1 LIIETIEYKIFIISI
16 TNEKIGFFSR
26 YRWGPG
32 SIITIILWISLSIIF
47 FILYLNY
54 KYKSYLFLSIL
65 SMIATFIILIVKGS
79 ENITIDENNDDD
91 IIDKDGFVLMD
102 IDMNK
107 PGVVKIENQIW
118 SAKSDE
124 YIKKGE
130 RVIVVRREG
139 LYLIVKKINFK

>member
-1 LIIETIEYKIFIISI
+1 
-16 TNEKIGFFSR
+16 
-26 YRWGPG
+26 
-32 SIITIILWISLSIIF
+32 
-47 FILYLNY
+47 
-54 KYKSYLFLSIL
+54 
-65 SMIATFIILIVKGS
+65 MIATFIILIVKGS
-79 ENITIDENNDDD
+79 ENITIDENNDD

>member
-1 LIIETIEYKIFIISI
+1 M
-16 TNEKIGFFSR
+16 NEKIGFFSR

-32 SIITIILWISLSIIF
+32 SIITILLWIFLSIIF
-47 FILYLNY
+47 FTLYLDY

-65 SMIATFIILIVKGS
+65 SIIATFIILIVKGS
-79 ENITIDENNDDD
+79 ENITIDENIDDN
-91 IIDKDGFVLMD
+91 IINKEGLVLMD

-107 PGVVKIENQIW
+107 PGVVKVENQIW

-124 YIKKGE
+124 YIKQGE
-130 RVIVVRREG
+130 KVIVVRKEG